1 MTRKLP
7 TVKLAPEDCALPLEQ
22 ITSWVRVS
30 VWVRIRVEGNLPGR
44 TFAGGKFPCSDQ
56 NVKVASKSENS

>member
-7 TVKLAPEDCALPLEQ
+7 TVKLPPEDCAPLEQ
-22 ITSWVRVS
+22 ITPWVRVS

-44 TFAGGKFPCSDQ
+44 TFAGGKFPCTDQ